1 MEDLSEEGC
10 PLMMKRV
17 SVSQNVHS
25 HQLLTHRDH
34 REANRHRSRPGFI
47 PKTIHLTC
55 FIIGLSCLAGCVES
69 EQTPSTLEMTLE
81 SQAIQM
87 AALSDRLVRCEHQW
101 QTNADELHRHNQVTM
116 RDLNAFRDEQSRLRN
131 SIHDMDGRWSTQ
143 QEYMRN
149 RQGQFQQSIS
159 DLNKAV
165 KETDGR
171 IVAVNQTLEEQ
182 IATTRHQLAQALDQL
197 GENTLA
203 YGERIH
209 HLQGKANVIGD
220 DVVDIQD
227 QHRRLRTLLTAD
239 NQAISGHL
247 SAVAQNQEHIKDTL
261 SLTRNTAQD
270 AVDRLQ
276 VVDTKQDQVV
286 QWTQV
291 HSQRVEKIDQGASAR
306 HVALTTEVKQVQQM
320 AGSIQGQLTNS
331 HSQLTET
338 AGTRFNRLEGQQE
351 ALKDQV
357 KDNSQKLDSINQS
370 LVVRHQSLETQ
381 LLEVADTGKA
391 VSTQVRQGD
400 KALSQQLTSL
410 DQDQQELLSWAKTQ
424 DEQQQQIQ
432 TREMAEATAVAQ
444 SLGVLQEQGTDI
456 QAQLTDMA
464 QDQENLTQEVSSR
477 FGGVTAYQAQ
487 VAQSLTQQ
495 GDKIDTLEQGLT
507 RQETHLADEI
517 RGSQDQLTH
526 RIAEQ
531 GTATRAQV
539 TETGQVLAQKLDR
552 QNERLESQ
560 HQGAEAQRDTITT
573 QQRQL
578 LAQAEQ
584 QRADLEKV
592 DAAVT
597 LQGQA
602 LQTSQDDLGN
612 QTATQFNA
620 LESQHAQMMAADL
633 RQQRRLEQLQQATES
648 QGQTLTEGATQLES
662 LNRTLITQIHKID
675 ESRAQLQQDLQG
687 AQRATDNSIKERS
700 GELQAQLILLSTI
713 LGRLEGRLE
722 QTATLLNQSVQKGTQ
737 QEEQGTQELRSELQQ
752 LRKTVGQ
759 ISGVQDVLQNQLLRL
774 ETTVEDQG
782 QAQAADLMQI
792 KQDVARKKNAKAR
805 NKGTT
810 SNTEVTD

>member
-1 MEDLSEEGC
+1 M
-10 PLMMKRV
+10 
-17 SVSQNVHS
+17 SVSKNVHF
-25 HQLLTHRDH
+25 HLLLTHRDH
-34 REANRHRSRPGFI
+34 REAGRHKGRPGFI
-47 PKTIHLTC
+47 SQTIHLAC

-69 EQTPSTLEMTLE
+69 EQMPSTLEMTLE
-81 SQAIQM
+81 SQAMQM

-116 RDLNAFRDEQSRLRN
+116 RDLNAFRDEQTRLRN

-159 DLNKAV
+159 DLNHAV

-182 IATTRHQLAQALDQL
+182 IQTTRQELAQELDQL
-197 GENTLA
+197 SENALI
-203 YGERIH
+203 YSERIN
-209 HLQGKANVIGD
+209 HLQGKTNAIGD
-220 DVVDIQD
+220 DVVEIQN

-247 SAVAQNQEHIKDTL
+247 STVAQNQEHIKE
-261 SLTRNTAQD
+261 SLGQTRTTAQD
-270 AVDRLQ
+270 TVDKLQ
-276 VVDTKQDQVV
+276 VVDSKQDQVV

-291 HSQRVEKIDQGASAR
+291 HSQRLEKIDQGASAR

-320 AGSIQGQLTNS
+320 AGTIQGQLANS

-338 AGTRFNRLEGQQE
+338 AGTRFNQLEGQQE

-357 KDNSQKLDSINQS
+357 DHNSQKLDNINRS
-370 LVVRHQSLETQ
+370 LVVHHQSLETQ

-391 VSTQVRQGD
+391 VSIQVRQGD
-400 KALSQQLTSL
+400 RALGQQLTSL
-410 DQDQQELLSWAKTQ
+410 DQDQQKLLDWAHTQ
-424 DEQQQQIQ
+424 DQQQQQIQ
-432 TREMAEATAVAQ
+432 TREIAEAAAVTL
-444 SLGVLQEQGTDI
+444 SLGVLQEQGSDI
-456 QAQLTDMA
+456 QAQLTGMA
-464 QDQENLTQEVSSR
+464 QDQENLTQELSSR

-487 VAQSLTQQ
+487 VARSLNQQ
-495 GDKIDTLEQGLT
+495 GEKIDTLEQSLT

-526 RIAEQ
+526 RIVEQ

-539 TETGQVLAQKLDR
+539 VETAQVLEQKLDR
-552 QNERLESQ
+552 QSELLEQQ
-560 HQGAEAQRDTITT
+560 HQGAEAQRDNITA
-573 QQRQL
+573 QQRRL

-584 QRADLEKV
+584 QHADLEKV
-592 DAAVT
+592 DAAIA
-597 LQGQA
+597 LQGKAIQTGQA
-602 LQTSQDDLGN
+602 DLGS
-612 QTATQFNA
+612 QTTAQLNA
-620 LESQHAQMMAADL
+620 LESQHAQMMAADQ
-633 RQQRRLEQLQQATES
+633 RQQRRLEQLQHAAES
-648 QGQTLTEGATQLES
+648 QGQTLAEGASHLES
-662 LNRTLITQIHKID
+662 LNQTLITQIHKID

-687 AQRATDNSIKERS
+687 AQNATDSTIKERS

-759 ISGVQDVLQNQLLRL
+759 ISGVQTILQNQLLRL

-782 QAQAADLMQI
+782 QAQAADLTQI
-792 KQDVARKKNAKAR
+792 KQDVARKKNAKEKS
-805 NKGTT
+805 KGTA
-810 SNTEVTD
+810 SGTELAN